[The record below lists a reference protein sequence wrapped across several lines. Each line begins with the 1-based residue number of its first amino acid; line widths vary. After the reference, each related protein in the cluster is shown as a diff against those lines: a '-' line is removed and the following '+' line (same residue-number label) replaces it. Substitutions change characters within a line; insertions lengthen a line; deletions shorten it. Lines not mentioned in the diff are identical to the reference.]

1 MAINSYVCLYS
12 SYLETLKPFTDAEIG
27 RIVMAMLTYAG
38 TGQEPEFSGNER
50 FIWPSIKSQIDRDQ
64 KAYQNKCEKNQ
75 LNGAKG
81 GRPKNRTVI
90 SETERFS
97 EKPKKAKEKENKNQR
112 EKGKENENINS
123 SLPQDLEKVFTIP
136 TMSEVQEY
144 CQDRGYLIDS
154 ERFVNYYT
162 SNGWMIGKN
171 PMQDW
176 KAAVRNWVSKED
188 SKYANRKNDIPRL
201 TKIGLEV

>member
-64 KAYQNKCEKNQ
+64 KSYQDKCEKNR

-97 EKPKKAKEKENKNQR
+97 EKPKKAKEKENKKES
-112 EKGKENENINS
+112 EKETEKAKS
-123 SLPQDLEKVFTIP
+123 SRCT
-136 TMSEVQEY
+136 
-144 CQDRGYLIDS
+144 G
-154 ERFVNYYT
+154 
-162 SNGWMIGKN
+162 
-171 PMQDW
+171 
-176 KAAVRNWVSKED
+176 
-188 SKYANRKNDIPRL
+188 
-201 TKIGLEV
+201 IGLEV